1 MARIASTDSLK
12 ITLAFASQVFMFPDV
27 SHLSP
32 SLLYHSDPALASA
45 QTGSQTRHLYLWENK
60 TSAQTLVA
68 GTYFYEP
75 TRGYTLQLCTCILPT

>member
-1 MARIASTDSLK
+1 MGEITVPSDLLCRQTQQLLPPKKQMARIANTDSLK

-45 QTGSQTRHLYLWENK
+45 QTGSQTRHLYL
-60 TSAQTLVA
+60 
-68 GTYFYEP
+68 
-75 TRGYTLQLCTCILPT
+75 